1 MSHIRSFNL
10 FKFFN
15 IRKEFFNVQYQKWGI
30 GDTFT
35 NQILTSDHIWT
46 RNLSSASINQS
57 INHQSHMFILKYL
70 NSVDFYTIGI
80 FSNAFVWFSKCIC
93 CGLNSLGWPLWRQ
106 LCSKVLLAG
115 KKCLQQNFLTLMAQ
129 RVEFVKNWKYDSWKV
144 WIVLWLCWVKSSN
157 PIKDP

>member
-1 MSHIRSFNL
+1 M
-10 FKFFN
+10 FN
-15 IRKEFFNVQYQKWGI
+15 IRNGELGI
-30 GDTFT
+30 LSQTKYWLQTTFEQET
-35 NQILTSDHIWT
+35 FHPHQ
-46 RNLSSASINQS
+46 SINQS
-57 INHQSHMFILKYL
+57 TINRICSPFHKYL
-70 NSVDFYTIGI
+70 NSGDFSTIGI